1 MNCAYI
7 FIFNR
12 SHTESMSK
20 LKKILS
26 DDFKILRHRRLVL
39 NIQITI
45 LSWIFELILSFLLF
59 ANALIGFNPRNIIGN
74 FFADEFLSFVYCVL
88 LPSIVL
94 VHDAELK
101 DKVIQSDWYI
111 GILGRFGWT
120 YRGPMNSDIVMEEN
134 QVGDASPATDVES
147 DDVKENETG
156 RDLVENNDGRAS
168 IEGDKSGKQLINSDV
183 TDREN
188 NVIKRAVSFRKSIVS
203 NDCKIIDLE
212 A

>member
-1 MNCAYI
+1 
-7 FIFNR
+7 
-12 SHTESMSK
+12 MSK

-26 DDFKILRHRRLVL
+26 DDSKILRHRRLVL